1 MHAYADLSHDLV
13 MDAIESLGYLCDA
26 RVMALNSYENRVF
39 QVGIEDEQPLIAKFY
54 RPARWTDESIREEH
68 QFLLSLAAE
77 DVPVIAPIEI
87 NNETLFTYGGFR
99 FALFPRRGGHA
110 PELSNDDD
118 LELIGRW
125 LARLHNIGETTPFIH
140 RPHIN
145 GSEDISAAAD
155 AVLASGLVPED
166 YHAAYTSLIRD
177 ICAHTDQINL
187 SNHSQIRLH
196 GDMHTGNLIIRDEN
210 LYLVDFDD
218 CAQGPAMQDIWMLL
232 SGSREEH
239 RQQIMVIA
247 EGYSMFRRF
256 PAEELPLI
264 ETLCTRRIVRHAAW
278 LSQRW
283 DDPAFPVA
291 FPWFASHRYWSEHLL
306 ALREQLSA
314 LQEEP
319 LALPVF

>member
-1 MHAYADLSHDLV
+1 MHAYSDLSHDMV
-13 MDAIESLGYLCDA
+13 MDAIESLGLLCDA

-39 QVGIEDEQPLIAKFY
+39 QVGIEDSEPLIAKFY
-54 RPARWTDESIREEH
+54 RPNRWTDDSILEEH
-68 QFLLSLAAE
+68 AFLAALKAE
-77 DVPVIAPIEI
+77 DIPVIAPLSI
-87 NNETLFTYGGFR
+87 NDETLFHFGGFR

-125 LARLHNIGETTPFIH
+125 MARLHNIGQTEAFSH
-140 RPHIN
+140 RPVIR
-145 GSEDISAAAD
+145 GSDDIREAAEG
-155 AVLASGLVPED
+155 VLRSGHLPDD
-166 YHAAYTSLIRD
+166 YHEAYQSIIRD
-177 ICAHTDQINL
+177 ICAHTDQV
-187 SNHSQIRLH
+187 SVSDYSSIRLH
-196 GDMHTGNLIIRDEN
+196 GDMHTGNLLLRDED

-218 CAQGPAMQDIWMLL
+218 CNQGPAMQDIWMLL

-283 DDPAFPVA
+283 EDPAFPVA

-319 LALPVF
+319 LTLPVF

>member
-1 MHAYADLSHDLV
+1 MHAYSDLTHDMV
-13 MDAIESLGYLCDA
+13 MDAIETLGLVCDA
-26 RVMALNSYENRVF
+26 RVMALNSYENRVY
-39 QVGIEDEQPLIAKFY
+39 QVGIEDSEPLIAKFY
-54 RPARWTDESIREEH
+54 RPGRWTNDSIQEEH
-68 QFLLSLAAE
+68 AFLAALQAE
-77 DVPVIAPIEI
+77 DIPVIAPSSI
-87 NNETLFTYGGFR
+87 NNQTLFHFEGFR

-125 LARLHNIGETTPFIH
+125 MARLHNIGRLEKFTH
-140 RPHIN
+140 RPVIH
-145 GSEDISAAAD
+145 GSEDIRAAAD
-155 AVLASGLVPED
+155 AVMSSGHLPQD
-166 YHAAYTSLIRD
+166 YHEAYQSIIRD
-177 ICAHTDQINL
+177 ICAHTDHITV
-187 SNHSQIRLH
+187 SNYPSVRLH
-196 GDMHTGNLIIRDEN
+196 GDMHTGNLLLRDET

-218 CAQGPAMQDIWMLL
+218 CSQGPAMQDIWMLL

-239 RQQIMVIA
+239 RQQLMVIA
-247 EGYSMFRRF
+247 EGYSMFRPF

-319 LALPVF
+319 LTLPIF